1 MARKLKS
8 DGVLFMATLLLV
20 CTSVVMVYSASARV
34 ALEKNLDS
42 QHYLIRQTL
51 WAVMGVAALAIVMR
65 IDYRVYRNEL
75 LLYSVLG
82 AIAVL
87 MLVAL
92 SRPAGNSANRWLN
105 IGGLGIQPAE
115 FAKLACVLFTAM
127 ILERRMHR
135 INDVRYS
142 IPPIAIV
149 IGTLSA
155 LLLLQP
161 DFGTPVMLVLVAG
174 LMVFAAGLNY
184 RYLLP
189 AVAVAIPAAILLALT
204 RGYRVDRLVAYFNPE
219 LDPLG
224 IGYQVRQSLIAVGTG
239 GVFGRGLTKG
249 VQKLAYL
256 PEPQNDFIYAVI
268 AEELGLI
275 GATGVLICFA
285 VIAWRGLRITL
296 RAEEPFG
303 AFVALGITAMICA
316 QAMINIGVVLS
327 LLPNK
332 GFTLPLVSAGGSSM
346 LVCLVGLGIL
356 LNVSQHA
363 TSDS

>member
-8 DGVLFMATLLLV
+8 DRVLFIAVLLLV

-34 ALEKNLDS
+34 ALEQNLDS
-42 QHYLIRQTL
+42 QHYLIRQAL

-65 IDYRVYRNEL
+65 IDYRLYRNEL

-82 AIAVL
+82 AIVLMMVAVL
-87 MLVAL
+87 W
-92 SRPAGNSANRWLN
+92 RPPGNDAHRWLYV
-105 IGGLGIQPAE
+105 GGLGIQPAE

-142 IPPIAIV
+142 LTPVVIV
-149 IGTLSA
+149 LGVMVA

-161 DFGTPVMLVLVAG
+161 DFGTPVMLTIVAG
-174 LMVFAAGLNY
+174 LMVFAAGLSY
-184 RYLLP
+184 RYLL
-189 AVAVAIPAAILLALT
+189 AGVAVGLPAAILVALSQP
-204 RGYRVDRLVAYFNPE
+204 YRVSRLVAFLNPDV
-219 LDPLG
+219 DPQG
-224 IGYQVRQSLIAVGTG
+224 INYQVRQSLIAVGTG
-239 GVFGRGLTKG
+239 GVLGRGLTDG
-249 VQKLAYL
+249 VQKLRYL

-275 GATGVLICFA
+275 GATGVLVCFA
-285 VIAWRGLRITL
+285 VIAWRGLRIAL
-296 RAEEPFG
+296 RADEPFG

-332 GFTLPLVSAGGSSM
+332 GITLPLVSAGGSSM
-346 LVCLVGLGIL
+346 LVCLVGVGIL

-363 TSDS
+363 TSES